1 MKRRVLISIALVIV
15 LLLSGCNL
23 REIQE
28 LIGSGNGNGQ
38 QTVVENS
45 DSEEVSESGSTDAET
60 DSQPEDSEAEPE
72 APESSLQY
80 LDVTTFTEYDGY
92 YDQVSL
98 MYGHYG
104 VLQLNSTEY
113 PALTEAVEAYN
124 AYHSASAQQYLD
136 DLENWAIQDYAEYG
150 EEMFMGAYSYEEDMY
165 ITRADSQVLSIAM
178 FCQDYAGGAH
188 GMTYYGAENF
198 DTQTGEDILLEDVI
212 TDFSKLPE
220 VITDELCVKYPHME
234 ENYGKEMILSY
245 LTEYVTP
252 SNPDYAPQFT
262 WSLGYEG
269 VTFYF
274 SSYEIAAYADGVQ
287 VVTVNY
293 DKYPQLFNASY
304 FNQVDDYY
312 AVKLM
317 SDWAGTNADID
328 LDNDGVTDYISVTR
342 NYNTEYGTDFSE
354 SFDVSVNGNTFTHE
368 FYCYDLE
375 NYLIKSG
382 SDYYLYVKRRVENDY
397 ESFCVFKI
405 TGSSVEYVGECDG
418 GFTSFTNSLDFGI
431 VKRVDLL
438 STYSA
443 VARCYVG
450 TDGMPVEKDG
460 AYQVENEMIITSTVD
475 ITADLVDE
483 EGLLTGERYTFPAGT
498 EFMFMSTD
506 GETYVDM
513 KTGEGPW
520 CRLYTAQEWPPTVN
534 GMDAESSFVMLW
546 YAG

>member
-1 MKRRVLISIALVIV
+1 
-15 LLLSGCNL
+15 
-23 REIQE
+23 
-28 LIGSGNGNGQ
+28 
-38 QTVVENS
+38 
-45 DSEEVSESGSTDAET
+45 
-60 DSQPEDSEAEPE
+60 
-72 APESSLQY
+72 
-80 LDVTTFTEYDGY
+80 
-92 YDQVSL
+92 
-98 MYGHYG
+98 
-104 VLQLNSTEY
+104 
-113 PALTEAVEAYN
+113 
-124 AYHSASAQQYLD
+124 
-136 DLENWAIQDYAEYG
+136 
-150 EEMFMGAYSYEEDMY
+150 
-165 ITRADSQVLSIAM
+165 
-178 FCQDYAGGAH
+178 
-188 GMTYYGAENF
+188 
-198 DTQTGEDILLEDVI
+198 
-212 TDFSKLPE
+212 
-220 VITDELCVKYPHME
+220 
-234 ENYGKEMILSY
+234 
-245 LTEYVTP
+245 
-252 SNPDYAPQFT
+252 
-262 WSLGYEG
+262 
-269 VTFYF
+269 
-274 SSYEIAAYADGVQ
+274 
-287 VVTVNY
+287 
-293 DKYPQLFNASY
+293 
-304 FNQVDDYY
+304 
-312 AVKLM
+312 M

>member
-1 MKRRVLISIALVIV
+1 MKRRILISVALVAMLV
-15 LLLSGCNL
+15 LSGCHLQGIQNL
-23 REIQE
+23 
-28 LIGSGNGNGQ
+28 LGS
-38 QTVVENS
+38 ENS
-45 DSEEVSESGSTDAET
+45 NEQQVMVEENDSEVISEIVEMDAET
-60 DSQPEDSEAEPE
+60 DSQPENGETETEIPDNAV
-72 APESSLQY
+72 QY
-80 LDVTTFTEYDGY
+80 LDVTTYYEYDGY

-104 VLQLNSTEY
+104 ILQLNSTEY
-113 PALTEAVEAYN
+113 PALTEAVDSFNE
-124 AYHSASAQQYLD
+124 YHSRTAQQYLD
-136 DLENWAIQDYAEYG
+136 DLEAWAIQDYADYG
-150 EEMFMGAYSYEEDMY
+150 DEMFIGAYVYEEDMY
-165 ITRADSQVLSIAM
+165 ITRADSQVLSVAM
-178 FCQDYAGGAH
+178 LCQDYAGGAH
-188 GMTYYGAENF
+188 GTTYYGAENF
-198 DTQTGEDILLEDVI
+198 SVETGEDIFLDDVI
-212 TDFSKLPE
+212 TYFNDLPQ
-220 VITDELCVKYPHME
+220 VLADELCEKYPHME
-234 ENYGKEMILSY
+234 ENYGKDTIQSY
-245 LTEYVTP
+245 LVEYVNP

-274 SSYEIAAYADGVQ
+274 SSYEISAYADGVQ
-287 VVTVNY
+287 VVTLSY
-293 DKYPQLFNASY
+293 KEYPQMLNAAY
-304 FNQVDDYY
+304 FDQANDYY

-317 SDWAGTNADID
+317 SDWAGTNADFD
-328 LDNDGVTDYISVTR
+328 LDGDGVTDYIQVSR
-342 NYNTEYGTDFSE
+342 NYSTEYGVDYSE
-354 SFDVSVNGNTFTHE
+354 SFNVSVNGNTITHE

-375 NYLIKSG
+375 TYLVKNG

-405 TGSSVEYVGECDG
+405 TGSSVEFVGECDG

-450 TDGMPVEKDG
+450 NDGMPVEKGG
-460 AYQVENEMIITSTVD
+460 AYAVENEMIITSTVD

-483 EGLLTGERYTFPAGT
+483 EGLLLGESYTFPAGT
-498 EFMFMSTD
+498 EFVFYKTD

-513 KTGEGPW
+513 KTSEGPM
-520 CRLYTAQEWPPTVN
+520 CRLYTTPGWPPTVN